1 MKRVTKNNILKYIQ
15 MKKDYEITENSQILE
30 KINIFTENVINKDKH
45 YFSKLKSYELN
56 NEDLKYYI

>member
-15 MKKDYEITENSQILE
+15 MKKEYEITENSQILE

-56 NEDLKYYI
+56 NEDLKYCI